1 MKKFNDSYYTGCSDY
16 EDLLE
21 PRFFLDISS
30 LLFHVEEIG
39 NDKFISYYRTVFT
52 AMMDAMND
60 NADVEEHYFTW
71 GSHCLTINYKGW
83 EREFLFRLNK
93 HPNRDK
99 WLRNYFDKPV
109 KELVEYIELK
119 TANWEMS

>member
-1 MKKFNDSYYTGCSDY
+1 MKKFKDIYYTGGNDNSD
-16 EDLLE
+16 LCA
-21 PRFFLDISS
+21 PRFWLDIHG
-30 LLFHVEEIG
+30 LLFHEEAIRY
-39 NDKFISYYRTVFT
+39 DRFISYYRTVYKT
-52 AMMDAMND
+52 MINAMNYD
-60 NADVEEHYFTW
+60 AQVEEHFFTW
-71 GSHCLTINYKGW
+71 GSHCLSINYKGW

-99 WLRNYFDKPV
+99 WLRKYFDKPV